1 MADISFKISGSSQ
14 PFLAQLWNNDCSLL
28 IQQKPIEYSGT
39 CVVFGGLNGNTTYN
53 LNVID
58 NISLSVSHTFNTLTQ
73 LIPPILP
80 IKFVSLLGTLTCPD
94 SYTRQITSP
103 KYVCVNPP
111 LTNGESVDLK
121 FNIQTVNTSNTINSI
136 DLYCNG
142 NILSPS
148 YINCGSTTKLINMK
162 YGDTICYNISSYC
175 SSSGNICGHSIL
187 ELTGVTGYGF
197 SACTDSNYCKSTNLS
212 VPTTTTTTTTT
223 LEPITV
229 SMCNINQLSTSPTSK
244 LCYCAKLGTSRPLV
258 AGESFRLYHT
268 NCARSITYVTHTEE
282 IKAYASTYPPT
293 DFNRASSNVCAGILD
308 GCTISQ
314 YNYIDVCSSNINN
327 IVFWAVADKTTISNS
342 SSHLN
347 DSYVCFNNITCKC
360 GANFNLGSISCLSA
374 CI

>member
-212 VPTTTTTTTTT
+212 VPTTTTTTTIFSACQNV
-223 LEPITV
+223 EV
-229 SMCNINQLSTSPTSK
+229 
-244 LCYCAKLGTSRPLV
+244 
-258 AGESFRLYHT
+258 
-268 NCARSITYVTHTEE
+268 
-282 IKAYASTYPPT
+282 YPPIFSPGT
-293 DFNRASSNVCAGILD
+293 YHIVGYLDCSGDPQTVNVPNGGTMQTICMTGITSD
-308 GCTISQ
+308 NG
-314 YNYIDVCSSNINN
+314 NG
-327 IVFWAVADKTTISNS
+327 
-342 SSHLN
+342 
-347 DSYVCFNNITCKC
+347 ITLPL
-360 GANFNLGSISCLSA
+360 FTP
-374 CI
+374 CIP